1 MAAEPKSLD
10 IAEKQV
16 LIDYW
21 DDPAEFYWHHRI
33 LLLPTQEPGR
43 WVTATPDYAVETQD
57 LSEHRII
64 PVQRNAEF
72 PVDYRGYIYCFD
84 VDDTT
89 GPRLEVMRRQAR
101 ALAEIMSGGKIQNEV
116 PDGATWRVSDTA
128 HASFG
133 MEIPTAIIG
142 DADHFVTRGRSGLVA
157 FDPEDEDDQEW
168 VTAELVPS
176 EDHDKWR
183 QSKQAGAGRDLR
195 LVGDVRVGGSREI
208 TYLDAL
214 ARSKQVPSAELPGW
228 PHAGERSAHEF
239 MRGLKM
245 SGLEWISHHND
256 FIAKSGISRGSG
268 ICRSHRRISES
279 LALMM
284 QWDQIDLCNSASAEC
299 LIRFLIAIET
309 AVRRN
314 PRAPDFTLFDEISGQ
329 GLDEVGGVALPGY
342 TKWLADVQR
351 DKAQVLKQQRLWS
364 EEQGKWGKADQGGGG
379 GGGGG
384 GAGAAANPKGGK
396 KGGKGRGGRGGGADA
411 DP

>member
-43 WVTATPDYAVETQD
+43 WVTATPDYSVETQD

-72 PVDYRGYIYCFD
+72 PADYRGYIYCFD
-84 VDDTT
+84 TDDCSEA
-89 GPRLEVMRRQAR
+89 RIEVMRRQAR
-101 ALAEIMSGGKIQNEV
+101 ALAEIMSGGVVRTDI

-128 HASFG
+128 HSSFG

-142 DADHFVTRGRSGLVA
+142 DADHFVTRGKTGLVA
-157 FDPEDEDDQEW
+157 FDPEDEDDPGW
-168 VTAELVPS
+168 VTAELVVQD
-176 EDHDKWR
+176 ELDKWR

-195 LVGDVRVGGSREI
+195 LIGDIRVSGSREV
-208 TYLDAL
+208 TFLDAF
-214 ARSKQVPSAELPGW
+214 ARSKQVPTPALPGW
-228 PHAGERSAHEF
+228 PHAGERGAHEF
-239 MRGLKM
+239 MRGLKL

-284 QWDQIDLCNSASAEC
+284 QWDQIDLCNSAAAEC

-329 GLDEVGGVALPGY
+329 GLDEVGGVTLPGY

-364 EEQGKWGKADQGGGG
+364 EEQGKWGKTDQGGGG

-384 GAGAAANPKGGK
+384 GGSSAAPPKGK
-396 KGGKGRGGRGGGADA
+396 PKGKGRGGRGGGADA